1 MNGWRRSVQ
10 CAGKGGIKVTF
21 LWILSGVAAAA
32 LIVAAAVLILIR
44 PAIGKLVDTGLA
56 LTETETY
63 FRNIATMVSLFKR
76 IDPQIVVENSLRAGS
91 GKILK
96 RPLGSP
102 KKFPHFEGIA
112 FLPCQM
118 SRLPLKDAAKVE
130 TRTVIGPKAKRP
142 LELEIPLLVTGM
154 AYGLA
159 LTDQVKISLAKAAN
173 MVGTATNSGEGPVL
187 PEELRVANKYIIQ
200 YSRADWAKDPE
211 ILKQADMIEIHIGQG
226 SSAGA
231 PSQVPA
237 KHLKGKAA
245 RLMGVAPD
253 GESEIRSRFPGVSRK
268 GDWRRLVQELRS
280 LTKGV
285 PIGMKL
291 AIGRVEED
299 LDVALYAGVDFI
311 TLDGAQAATKGTPPI
326 LQDDVGLPTVIGLC
340 RAVEYL
346 EKRKKRDRV
355 SVIVS
360 GGLHT
365 PGECLKALALGADAV
380 ALGSPLLF
388 ASSHTQG
395 SQKVL
400 PWEPPT
406 ELTFYTGEKREL
418 YDPDEGAVFAAR
430 FLRSMVEEMKLAAA
444 ALGKASLQEVG
455 REDLVALDPVSA
467 QMTGLP
473 LM

>member
-1 MNGWRRSVQ
+1 MFFV
-10 CAGKGGIKVTF
+10 
-21 LWILSGVAAAA
+21 WILLGIASAA
-32 LIVAAAVLILIR
+32 LIVAAAGLFLVR
-44 PAIGKLVDTGLA
+44 PVVKKLVDTGLA
-56 LTETETY
+56 LTETEPY
-63 FRNIATMVSLFKR
+63 FRNMTAMVSLLKR
-76 IDPQIVVENSLRAGS
+76 VDPQIIVENSLRADS
-91 GKILK
+91 GKVLK

-102 KKFPHFEGIA
+102 KPFPHFDGIM
-112 FLPCQM
+112 FLPGQM
-118 SRLPLKDAAKVE
+118 ARLPVADPERVE
-130 TRTVIGPKAKRP
+130 ARTVIGPTAQRP
-142 LELEIPLLVTGM
+142 LELEIPLLISGM
-154 AYGLA
+154 AYGLG
-159 LTDQVKISLAKAAN
+159 LQEKVKIALAKAAN
-173 MVGTATNSGEGPVL
+173 RVGTATNSGEGPVL
-187 PEELRVANKYIIQ
+187 PEEMRIANKYIVQ
-200 YSRADWAKDPE
+200 YSRAAWAKDPE
-211 ILKQADMIEIHIGQG
+211 ILKRADMIEIHIGQG

-237 KHLKGKAA
+237 RNLKGKAA
-245 RLMGVAPD
+245 QLMGIRP
-253 GESEIRSRFPGVSRK
+253 GEESEIRSRFPGVSRK
-268 GDWRRLVQELRS
+268 GDWRRLVQELRT
-280 LTKGV
+280 LTQGV

-311 TLDGAQAATKGTPPI
+311 TLDGAQAATKGTPPL

-340 RAVEYL
+340 RAVKYL
-346 EKRKKRDRV
+346 EKRRKRGRV

-360 GGLHT
+360 GGFHT
-365 PGECLKALALGADAV
+365 PGDCLKALALGADAV

-444 ALGKASLQEVG
+444 ALGKTALKDVG

-467 QMTGLP
+467 QITGLT

>member
-1 MNGWRRSVQ
+1 MFFV
-10 CAGKGGIKVTF
+10 
-21 LWILSGVAAAA
+21 WILLGIASAA
-32 LIVAAAVLILIR
+32 LIVAAAGLFLVR
-44 PAIGKLVDTGLA
+44 PVVKKLVDTGLA
-56 LTETETY
+56 LTETEPY
-63 FRNIATMVSLFKR
+63 FRNMTAMVSLLKR
-76 IDPQIVVENSLRAGS
+76 VDPQIIVENSLRADS
-91 GKILK
+91 GKVLK

-102 KKFPHFEGIA
+102 KPFPHFDGIM
-112 FLPCQM
+112 FLPGQM
-118 SRLPLKDAAKVE
+118 ARLPVADPERVE
-130 TRTVIGPKAKRP
+130 TRTVIGPTAQRP
-142 LELEIPLLVTGM
+142 LELEIPLLISGM
-154 AYGLA
+154 AYGLG
-159 LTDQVKISLAKAAN
+159 LQEKVKIALAKAAN
-173 MVGTATNSGEGPVL
+173 RVGTATNSGEGPVL
-187 PEELRVANKYIIQ
+187 PEEMRIANKYIVQ
-200 YSRADWAKDPE
+200 YSRAAWAKDPE
-211 ILKQADMIEIHIGQG
+211 ILKRADMIEIHIGQG

-237 KHLKGKAA
+237 QHLKGKAA
-245 RLMGVAPD
+245 QLMGIRP
-253 GESEIRSRFPGVSRK
+253 GEESEIRSRFPGVSRK
-268 GDWRRLVQELRS
+268 GDWRRLVQELRT
-280 LTKGV
+280 LTQGV

-311 TLDGAQAATKGTPPI
+311 TLDGAQAATKGTPPL

-340 RAVEYL
+340 RAVEHL
-346 EKRKKRDRV
+346 EKRRKRGRV

-360 GGLHT
+360 GGFHT
-365 PGECLKALALGADAV
+365 PGDCLKALALGADAV

-406 ELTFYTGEKREL
+406 ELVYYTGSKKEL
-418 YDPDEGAVFAAR
+418 YDVEEGSVFAAR

-444 ALGKASLQEVG
+444 ALGKTALKDVG

-467 QMTGLP
+467 QITGLT

>member
-1 MNGWRRSVQ
+1 
-10 CAGKGGIKVTF
+10 
-21 LWILSGVAAAA
+21 
-32 LIVAAAVLILIR
+32 
-44 PAIGKLVDTGLA
+44 
-56 LTETETY
+56 
-63 FRNIATMVSLFKR
+63 
-76 IDPQIVVENSLRAGS
+76 
-91 GKILK
+91 
-96 RPLGSP
+96 
-102 KKFPHFEGIA
+102 
-112 FLPCQM
+112 
-118 SRLPLKDAAKVE
+118 
-130 TRTVIGPKAKRP
+130 
-142 LELEIPLLVTGM
+142 
-154 AYGLA
+154 
-159 LTDQVKISLAKAAN
+159 
-173 MVGTATNSGEGPVL
+173 
-187 PEELRVANKYIIQ
+187 
-200 YSRADWAKDPE
+200 
-211 ILKQADMIEIHIGQG
+211 
-226 SSAGA
+226 SAGA

-237 KHLKGKAA
+237 KHLRGKAA

-253 GESEIRSRFPGVSRK
+253 GEAEIRSRFPGVSRK

-299 LDVALYAGVDFI
+299 LEIALYAGVDFV

-355 SVIVS
+355 SLIVS
-360 GGLHT
+360 GGIYT

-406 ELTFYTGEKREL
+406 ELAFYTGEKREL
-418 YDPDEGAVFAAR
+418 YDVDEGAVFAAR
-430 FLRSMVEEMKLAAA
+430 FLQSLVKEMKLAAA
-444 ALGKASLQEVG
+444 ALGKASLKEVG

-467 QMTGLP
+467 QITGLP
-473 LM
+473 LI

>member
-1 MNGWRRSVQ
+1 MFFVW
-10 CAGKGGIKVTF
+10 T
-21 LWILSGVAAAA
+21 LSGVAVAA
-32 LIVAAAVLILIR
+32 LIVGVAVLLLIR
-44 PAIGKLVDTGLA
+44 PVIEKLVDTGLA

-63 FRNIATMVSLFKR
+63 FRNFTTMVSLFKR
-76 IDPQIVVENSLRAGS
+76 IDSQILVENSMRADS

-102 KKFPHFEGIA
+102 KKFPHFEGVM

-118 SRLPLKDAAKVE
+118 SRLPLEDSEKVD

-142 LELEIPLLVTGM
+142 LELEIPLLVSGM

-159 LTDQVKISLAKAAN
+159 LTEKVKIALARAAN

-187 PEELRVANKYIIQ
+187 PEELSEAEKYIIQ

-211 ILKQADMIEIHIGQG
+211 ILAQADMIEIHIGQG
-226 SSAGA
+226 SSAGS
-231 PSQVPA
+231 PSQIPA
-237 KHLKGKAA
+237 KHLKGRAA
-245 RLMGVAPD
+245 QLMGVEPD

-268 GDWRRLVQELRS
+268 TDWRRLVEELRA
-280 LTKGV
+280 LTDGV

-291 AIGRVEED
+291 AIGRLEED
-299 LDVALYAGVDFI
+299 LEIALYAGVDFI
-311 TLDGAQAATKGTPPI
+311 TLDGAQAGTKGTPPI
-326 LQDDVGLPTVIGLC
+326 LQDDVGLPTLIGLC
-340 RAVEYL
+340 RAAEYL
-346 EKRKKRDRV
+346 EKEKVKDQV
-355 SVIVS
+355 SLIVS
-360 GGLHT
+360 GGVHT

-406 ELTFYTGEKREL
+406 EMAFYTGSKREL
-418 YDPDEGAVFAAR
+418 YDVDEGAVFAAR
-430 FLRSMVEEMKLAAA
+430 FMQSTVKEMKLAAA
-444 ALGKASLQEVG
+444 ALGKTSLKEVG
-455 REDLVALDPVSA
+455 REDLVALDSVTA
-467 QMTGLP
+467 QITGLP

>member
-1 MNGWRRSVQ
+1 M
-10 CAGKGGIKVTF
+10 GGMEVTF
-21 LWILSGVAAAA
+21 VWMTAAVAAAA
-32 LIVAAAVLILIR
+32 LVVAAAGLRLVR
-44 PAIGKLVDTGLA
+44 PTIEKLVDTGLA

-63 FRNIATMVSLFKR
+63 YRNIMTMVSLFQR
-76 IDPQIVVENSLRAGS
+76 IDPQILVENSLRADS

-102 KKFPHFEGIA
+102 KKFPHCEGIL

-118 SRLPLKDAAKVE
+118 DRLPLKDAEKVD
-130 TRTVIGPKAKRP
+130 TRTVIGPRARRP
-142 LELEIPLLVTGM
+142 LELKIPLIVSGM

-159 LTDQVKISLAKAAN
+159 LSEKVKLALAKAAN
-173 MVGTATNSGEGPVL
+173 MAGTAANSGEGPVL
-187 PEELRVANKYIIQ
+187 PEEFREANKYIIQ
-200 YSRADWAKDPE
+200 YSRAEWAKDPE

-231 PSQVPA
+231 PSQVTA
-237 KHLKGKAA
+237 KPLRGKAA
-245 RLMGVAPD
+245 RLMGVAPA
-253 GESEIRSRFPGVSRK
+253 GGAEIRSRFPGVSRK

-299 LDVALYAGVDFI
+299 LEIALYAGVDFV

-355 SVIVS
+355 SLIVS
-360 GGLHT
+360 GGIHT

-406 ELTFYTGEKREL
+406 ELAFYTGEKREL
-418 YDPDEGAVFAAR
+418 YDVDEGAVFAAR
-430 FLRSMVEEMKLAAA
+430 
-444 ALGKASLQEVG
+444 
-455 REDLVALDPVSA
+455 
-467 QMTGLP
+467 
-473 LM
+473 

>member
-1 MNGWRRSVQ
+1 M
-10 CAGKGGIKVTF
+10 GGMEVTF
-21 LWILSGVAAAA
+21 VWMTAGVAAAA
-32 LIVAAAVLILIR
+32 LIVAAAVLLLVR
-44 PAIGKLVDTGLA
+44 PTIEKLVDTGLA

-63 FRNIATMVSLFKR
+63 YRNIMTMVSLFQR
-76 IDPQIVVENSLRAGS
+76 IDPQILVENSLRADS

-102 KKFPHFEGIA
+102 KKFPHFEGIM

-118 SRLPLKDAAKVE
+118 DRLPLKDAEKVD
-130 TRTVIGPKAKRP
+130 TRTVIGPRARRP
-142 LELEIPLLVTGM
+142 LELKIPLIISGM

-159 LTDQVKISLAKAAN
+159 LSEKVKLALVKAAN
-173 MVGTATNSGEGPVL
+173 MAGTAANSGEGPVL
-187 PEELRVANKYIIQ
+187 PEELREANKYIIQ
-200 YSRADWAKDPE
+200 YSRAEWAKDPE

-237 KHLKGKAA
+237 KHLRGKAA

-253 GESEIRSRFPGVSRK
+253 GEAEIRSRFPGVSRK

-280 LTKGV
+280 LTKGA
-285 PIGMKL
+285 PIGMKM

-299 LDVALYAGVDFI
+299 LDIALYAGVDFI

-355 SVIVS
+355 SLIVS
-360 GGLHT
+360 GGIHT

-406 ELTFYTGEKREL
+406 ELAFYTGEKKEL

-430 FLRSMVEEMKLAAA
+430 FLRSTVEEMKLAAA
-444 ALGKASLQEVG
+444 ALGKTSLQEVG

-467 QMTGLP
+467 QIAGLP